1 MRALEAGRL
10 RVGESD
16 VTDASISERKHRF
29 KIAYVPEDR
38 QRVGLDLNHSVAFNL
53 ILRGLG
59 RPPFARFGILDFK
72 AIRANARALTERYDV
87 RLRDI
92 EQEARFLS
100 GGNQQ
105 KVILAR
111 EIEDGPEVLVVSQPC
126 KGLDVGAIEF
136 VQNTLLDQRAKGV
149 AILYISTELEHIMAV
164 CDRIAVMSRGRIT
177 GILTPE
183 EATPERLG
191 MLMAG
196 ATTDAA

>member
-1 MRALEAGRL
+1 ML
-10 RVGESD
+10 RSL
-16 VTDASISERKHRF
+16 
-29 KIAYVPEDR
+29 DR
-38 QRVGLDLNHSVAFNL
+38 
-53 ILRGLG
+53 
-59 RPPFARFGILDFK
+59 RPFVRFGVLDFT
-72 AIRANARALTERYDV
+72 AIRTHAERLVRQYDV
-87 RLRDI
+87 RSRGVD
-92 EQEARFLS
+92 QEVRFLS

-111 EIEDGPEVLVVSQPC
+111 EIEDEPEVLVVAQPC

-136 VQNTLLDQRAKGV
+136 VQNTILDQREKGV

-164 CDRIAVMSRGRIT
+164 CDRIAIMSRGRIT
-177 GILTPE
+177 GVLKPE